1 MDPLMGMMVEEKQK
15 RIETTQLDQI
25 FGNFGFNHI
34 GGLTNRVYLN
44 QQRGEILKLGYV
56 DDPAVARD

>member
-34 GGLTNRVYLN
+34 GGLTNRVY
-44 QQRGEILKLGYV
+44 
-56 DDPAVARD
+56 